1 MRSNLP
7 ILCAAGLMLGLGTA
21 AHAKDKPER
30 PQPQVFADVLE
41 CRAIAEPEARLQCF
55 DAAVAALEQAST
67 DKSVVVLSEETVQ
80 ETRRGL
86 FGFTLP
92 KLNLFGGGDDDDENE
107 VEVLSEITSP
117 IESVRGG
124 DGRWVFTLPDGAV
137 WEQTDGVYLKK
148 PRPGQSINIKRA
160 ALGSYK
166 AKVEG
171 GIGFRVKRIN

>member
-1 MRSNLP
+1 MRCKLP
-7 ILCAAGLMLGLGTA
+7 ILCAAGMMLTVATA
-21 AHAKDKPER
+21 AHATDKPER

-41 CRAIAEPEARLQCF
+41 CRAIADADARLKCF
-55 DAAVAALEQAST
+55 DTAVAALEQAST
-67 DKSVVVLSEETVQ
+67 EKSVVVLSEETVQ

-92 KLNLFGGGDDDDENE
+92 KLNLFGGGGGDDENE
-107 VEVLSEITSP
+107 VEVMNEITST
-117 IESVRGG
+117 IDNVRGG

-148 PRPGQSINIKRA
+148 PRAGQSITIKRA

-166 AKVEG
+166 AKVDG
-171 GIGFRVKRIN
+171 GLGFRVKRVN